1 MSIFRWM
8 NETYLQ
14 QIHLFCFSCDS
25 RLRSEATQKFR
36 GKANGEEFMDG
47 I

>member
-14 QIHLFCFSCDS
+14 QTHLFCFSCND
-25 RLRSEATQKFR
+25 RLQSEAAQEFR
-36 GKANGEEFMDG
+36 SRASGEEFMDG